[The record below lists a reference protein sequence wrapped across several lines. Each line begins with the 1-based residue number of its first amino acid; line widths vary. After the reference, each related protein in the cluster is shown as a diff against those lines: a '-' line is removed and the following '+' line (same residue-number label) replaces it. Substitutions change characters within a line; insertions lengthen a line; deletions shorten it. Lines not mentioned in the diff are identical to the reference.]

1 MGRPRGPEG
10 AIIPR
15 TRAGFGIQSG
25 TEREY
30 TVTSLFQIVRSRAL
44 VVLMLGHFSN
54 DMLGGVLPVLFPTMK
69 LQYGLSNAQLGL
81 VTLAFTA
88 TSSLTQP
95 LFGYFSDT
103 HGRRWFVPA
112 TLIWGALCAACYGFI
127 TSYLAFIAL
136 AALAGIGSGAFH
148 PLGASNAAAVSR
160 EEHRNAAM
168 SFYTVAGGI
177 GYGLGP
183 IVGSLLLA
191 VFGPR
196 GTLGLLVPGFTAAAL
211 IWPQMRLVERARE
224 AKAAATRAMRADSD
238 WGALSRVIVVTMLR
252 SWVFLSVLQMSPIW
266 YSELGFSQA
275 FYGSLA
281 AAIILAGAAGT
292 LCGGAF
298 ADRIGQR
305 RVIVSTLLLTIPALL
320 LYVAFPGPQGLVL
333 AALFGFFCDAS
344 LSVTLVMAQRLVPGR
359 VGVASGVILG
369 LGFVTGGIGVPITGR
384 IADVFG
390 MQVALA
396 SLTVMLVIGSL
407 VALTIPTDRKTLRES
422 TVDSAAS
429 RVDVPA
435 ASAARR

>member
-1 MGRPRGPEG
+1 V
-10 AIIPR
+10 
-15 TRAGFGIQSG
+15 Q
-25 TEREY
+25 
-30 TVTSLFQIVRSRAL
+30 TVTSLLQIVRSRAL

-54 DMLGGVLPVLFPTMK
+54 DMLGGVLPVLFPSMK
-69 LQYGLSNAQLGL
+69 LQYGLTNAQLGL

-112 TLIWGALCAACYGFI
+112 TLIWGALCAACYGFV

-148 PLGASNAAAVSR
+148 PLGASNAAAVSQD
-160 EEHRNAAM
+160 EHRNSAM

-183 IVGSLLLA
+183 IVGSLLLGA
-191 VFGPR
+191 FGPR
-196 GTLGLLVPGFTAAAL
+196 GTLGLLVPGFTAATL

-224 AKAAATRAMRADSD
+224 ARAATTRALRASSD
-238 WGALSRVIVVTMLR
+238 WGALSRVILVTMLR
-252 SWVFLSVLQMSPIW
+252 SWVFLSVLQLSPIW
-266 YSELGFSQA
+266 YSEIGFSQA

-281 AAIILAGAAGT
+281 AVIILAGAAGT
-292 LCGGAF
+292 LLGGGL

-305 RVIVSTLLLTIPALL
+305 RVIVTTLLLAIPALL
-320 LYVAFPGPQGLVL
+320 LYVAFPGPHGLLL
-333 AALFGFFCDAS
+333 AALVGFFCDAS
-344 LSVTLVMAQRLVPGR
+344 LSITLVMAQRLVPGR
-359 VGVASGVILG
+359 IGVASGVILG

-384 IADVFG
+384 IADLFG

-396 SLTVMLVIGSL
+396 SLTVLLALGSL
-407 VALTIPTDRKTLRES
+407 VALTIPTSSATARES
-422 TVDSAAS
+422 TVDPTAT
-429 RVDVPA
+429 RVDIPA
-435 ASAARR
+435 PSAVRR

>member
-1 MGRPRGPEG
+1 M
-10 AIIPR
+10 
-15 TRAGFGIQSG
+15 
-25 TEREY
+25 
-30 TVTSLFQIVRSRAL
+30 TSLLQIARSRAL

-54 DMLGGVLPVLFPTMK
+54 DMLGGVLPVLFPIMK

-112 TLIWGALCAACYGFI
+112 TLIWGAFCAASYGFI
-127 TSYLAFIAL
+127 TSYLGFIGL

-148 PLGASNAAAVSR
+148 PLGASNAAAVSTD
-160 EEHRNAAM
+160 EHRNAAM
-168 SFYTVAGGI
+168 SFSTVAGGI

-183 IVGSLLLA
+183 IIGSLLFGA
-191 VFGPR
+191 FGPR
-196 GTLGLLVPGFTAAAL
+196 GSLGLLVPGLTAAAL

-224 AKAAATRAMRADSD
+224 AREVATRAMRATSE
-238 WGALSRVIVVTMLR
+238 WGALSRVILVTMMR

-281 AAIILAGAAGT
+281 AVIILSGAVGT
-292 LCGGAF
+292 LFGGGL

-305 RVIVSTLLLTIPALL
+305 RVIVATLLLTIPALL
-320 LYVAFPGPQGLVL
+320 LYVAFPGPHGLRL

-384 IADVFG
+384 ISDLFG

-396 SLTVMLVIGSL
+396 SLSLLLVLGSL
-407 VALTIPTDRKTLRES
+407 MALTIPTPRAPREAGADP
-422 TVDSAAS
+422 V
-429 RVDVPA
+429 
-435 ASAARR
+435 AARIDAPAPGGARR